1 MHSGNSV
8 EGCLPVKRLF
18 LTGVAVL
25 FLATGAAH
33 ADVKTDIDGYPKPV
47 RKWIAHIHSC
57 SIYRPATEGNIDATD
72 VIEWDEIPE
81 VLRALRELKQ
91 CAAFHQCIS
100 DRNAGKVKHCYE
112 NDRRWR

>member
-1 MHSGNSV
+1 MRTKLFLAGV
-8 EGCLPVKRLF
+8 AALF
-18 LTGVAVL
+18 LT
-25 FLATGAAH
+25 TGAAH

-47 RKWIAHIHSC
+47 RTWIAHIHSC
-57 SIYRPATEGNIDATD
+57 SIYRPARDANGNEEPATD
-72 VIEWDEIPE
+72 VTSWDEIPE

-100 DRNAGKVKHCYE
+100 DRNAGKVKHCYT

>member
-1 MHSGNSV
+1 MK
-8 EGCLPVKRLF
+8 PLF
-18 LTGVAVL
+18 LSSIAAL

-47 RKWIAHIHSC
+47 RTWIAHIHSC
-57 SIYRPATEGNIDATD
+57 SIYRPASDEPATD
-72 VIEWDEIPE
+72 VISWDEIPQ
-81 VLRALRELKQ
+81 VMRALRELKQ

-112 NDRRWR
+112 HDKRWR